1 MQVQGITLVHSLY
14 CSKPVLKG
22 NYGSNNLTNLTL
34 NGKTKAK
41 KKPLKSKAEK
51 VTF

>member
-1 MQVQGITLVHSLY
+1 VN
-14 CSKPVLKG
+14 PG

-41 KKPLKSKAEK
+41 KKKDPLKSKVEK
-51 VTF
+51 ETP